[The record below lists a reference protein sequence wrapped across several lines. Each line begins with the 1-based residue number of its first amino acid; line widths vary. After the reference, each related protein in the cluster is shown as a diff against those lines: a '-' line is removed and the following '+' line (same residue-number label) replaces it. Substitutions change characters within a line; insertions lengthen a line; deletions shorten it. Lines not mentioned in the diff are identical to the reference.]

1 MATGERPHMALSAQW
16 DELFAGAPPRSGG
29 QEPPAAGMR
38 LASANGKEGGGG
50 APDIQFSKSPWSS
63 AGKVAGELRTGTA
76 GALADLDSA
85 SEGVTA
91 GTAGFGATAALEEI
105 RTTWKDRLGA
115 VRDECGRLDGVLRSV
130 GKDFGEVDVKVGNDV
145 KAVAPAEPKGR

>member
-1 MATGERPHMALSAQW
+1 MALSAQW
-16 DELFAGAPPRSGG
+16 DELFAGAPTRPGG

-38 LASANGKEGGGG
+38 LASANGKSANGTDSG
-50 APDIQFSKSPWSS
+50 APDIQFSKAPWSS

-91 GTAGFGATAALEEI
+91 GTEGFGATAALEEI
-105 RTTWKDRLGA
+105 RTSWKDRLGV
-115 VRDECGRLDGVLRSV
+115 VRDECGRLDGVLKSV
-130 GKDFGEVDVKVGNDV
+130 GKEFGETDVQVGNDV

>member
-1 MATGERPHMALSAQW
+1 MALSAQW
-16 DELFAGAPPRSGG
+16 DELFAGAPLRSGG
-29 QEPPAAGMR
+29 QEPSAAGMR
-38 LASANGKEGGGG
+38 LASANGKSADGKGGG
-50 APDIQFSKSPWSS
+50 APDVQFSKSPWSS

-91 GTAGFGATAALEEI
+91 GTEGFGATAALEEI

-115 VRDECGRLDGVLRSV
+115 VRDECGRLDGVLKSV
-130 GKDFGEVDVKVGNDV
+130 GKEFGEVDVKVGNDM

>member
-1 MATGERPHMALSAQW
+1 MALSTQW
-16 DELFAGAPPRSGG
+16 EELFAGTPPRSGG

-38 LASANGKEGGGG
+38 LASANGKDSGG

-91 GTAGFGATAALEEI
+91 GTEGFGATAALEEI
-105 RTTWKDRLGA
+105 RTSWKDRLGA
-115 VRDECGRLDGVLRSV
+115 VRDECGRLDGVLKSV
-130 GKDFGEVDVKVGNDV
+130 GKEFGETDVKVGNDV